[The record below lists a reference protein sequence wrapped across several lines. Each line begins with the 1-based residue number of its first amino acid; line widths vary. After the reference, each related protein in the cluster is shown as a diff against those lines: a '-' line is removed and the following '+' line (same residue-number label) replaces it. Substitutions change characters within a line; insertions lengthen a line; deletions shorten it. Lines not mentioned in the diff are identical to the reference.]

1 MYRDQVE
8 AKQMKKPK
16 LTLLKE
22 KFTLHRLEATAPIPD
37 AVLDSPF
44 FSVTRT
50 PDELSIVAL
59 EDLVLSGT
67 RKEPGWSS
75 IKVLG
80 PLDFGLTGILAGIST
95 VLAEEGISIFAVS
108 TFDTDYILVKKD
120 SVPQAVKTL
129 EKAGYQFSDYGQ
141 TS

>member
-1 MYRDQVE
+1 MVRDQVE

-22 KFTLHRLEATAPIPD
+22 RFTLHRLEAGAPIPD
-37 AVLDSPF
+37 VVLDSPF

-50 PDELSIVAL
+50 PDELSIMVP
-59 EDLVLSGT
+59 EGLVLSDT
-67 RKEPGWSS
+67 RTEPGWFS

-95 VLAEEGISIFAVS
+95 LLAEEGISIFAVS

-120 SVPQAVKTL
+120 RAIQAVKAL
-129 EKAGYQFSDYGQ
+129 ETAGYTFND
-141 TS
+141 